1 MSETLIYHTA
11 EITNSWFDM
20 AKRGTDSLKSL
31 ERQVEA
37 LTHAV
42 SSLERKIGA
51 LSASRPARQGRGFD
65 IGDIID
71 RLTPDQLSALRAKT
85 EHLTERTERMAEL
98 FEQTERPL
106 TRESLNR
113 VHGRHR
119 EILAMLINSGF
130 HTYDQI
136 ARKLSISNSRARA
149 YVAELKNDY
158 GLPIRQVRDAEGY
171 KVGIETRFVEQIL
184 SLK

>member
-1 MSETLIYHTA
+1 
-11 EITNSWFDM
+11 M
-20 AKRGTDSLKSL
+20 AKRRHDSLESL
-31 ERQVEA
+31 AARIEY
-37 LTHAV
+37 LSNAV
-42 SSLERKIGA
+42 SSLERKIDSF
-51 LSASRPARQGRGFD
+51 SATARAKGGRGFD
-65 IGDIID
+65 VGDIVG
-71 RLTPDQLSALRAKT
+71 RLTPEQLRAFRART

-106 TRESLNR
+106 TRESLGK

-119 EILAMLINSGF
+119 EILVMLINNGF

-136 ARKLSISNSRARA
+136 AKQLSISNSRARA

-184 SLK
+184 ALK

>member
-1 MSETLIYHTA
+1 
-11 EITNSWFDM
+11 M
-20 AKRGTDSLKSL
+20 AKRRHDSLESL
-31 ERQVEA
+31 AARIEY
-37 LTHAV
+37 LSDAV
-42 SSLERKIGA
+42 SSLERKIDSF
-51 LSASRPARQGRGFD
+51 SATARAKGGRGFD
-65 IGDIID
+65 VGDIADIAD
-71 RLTPDQLSALRAKT
+71 RLTPEQLHVLRAKT
-85 EHLTERTERMAEL
+85 EHLTERTERATEL

-106 TRESLNR
+106 TRESLSK

-119 EILAMLINSGF
+119 EILVMLINNGF

-136 ARKLSISNSRARA
+136 AKQLSISNSRARA

-184 SLK
+184 ALK